1 MQESIKT
8 TVCSSVCSFTTT
20 PLQHRE
26 TSGGPL
32 AARFTAGP
40 NPNASCI
47 GAVRPSTGRAAF
59 STTRSTPNNTLNNKP
74 NKQQKR
80 RHKKAQR
87 KRMGQNNKTSTDK
100 NQFETYSVTQIN
112 LKRKFNAWK
121 TLLANIHGR
130 KNPVFLASEPYT
142 ALATKT

>member
-1 MQESIKT
+1 
-8 TVCSSVCSFTTT
+8 
-20 PLQHRE
+20 
-26 TSGGPL
+26 
-32 AARFTAGP
+32 
-40 NPNASCI
+40 
-47 GAVRPSTGRAAF
+47 
-59 STTRSTPNNTLNNKP
+59 
-74 NKQQKR
+74 
-80 RHKKAQR
+80 
-87 KRMGQNNKTSTDK
+87 MGQNNKTSTDK